1 VGVPISG
8 YRLGKEDL
16 KMARSRVTLK
26 EGRSFSTARRT
37 FLLDRPVI
45 IGNETEIAELKGNS
59 RFEVEDLDS
68 PGPAKQKATKP
79 PPAKPETKPETKPEE
94 KSAPTSGPITTSSLA
109 KSTESTS
116 KPAKSKPAKRSKAK
130 SGKKKSTKKG

>member
-1 VGVPISG
+1 MGVPISG

-94 KSAPTSGPITTSSLA
+94 KSAPTSGPITTASLP
-109 KSTESTS
+109 KS
-116 KPAKSKPAKRSKAK
+116 PRKPAKRSKP
-130 SGKKKSTKKG
+130 GKKKSTKKG